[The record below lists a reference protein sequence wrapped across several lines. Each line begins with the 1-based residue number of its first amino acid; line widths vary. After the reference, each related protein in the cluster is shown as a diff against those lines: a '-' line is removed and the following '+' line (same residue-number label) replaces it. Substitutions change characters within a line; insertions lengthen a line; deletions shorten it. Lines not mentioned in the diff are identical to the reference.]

1 MPRSL
6 SSQSI
11 SAMFLHRTLFTLVSS
26 VCVAGDVKSLS
37 SPGVARRGSGAR
49 PPQPWLPRPAPGAA
63 GPVPVRPGAAGGGDA
78 AGMRPRSA
86 PCCQQRGISPK
97 TKPWAVKP
105 TVPLSQ
111 PF

>member
-1 MPRSL
+1 M
-6 SSQSI
+6 
-11 SAMFLHRTLFTLVSS
+11 
-26 VCVAGDVKSLS
+26 AGDVKIPVLARSGEEGQWGT
-37 SPGVARRGSGAR
+37 SP
-49 PPQPWLPRPAPGAA
+49 PAVVTAPSAGAA

-78 AGMRPRSA
+78 AGMRPRAA